1 MTQIPG
7 GWLADRYGGKQV
19 LGYALLSS
27 AILTVLLPVSARTS
41 VYLVCLVRGL
51 MGLMQV
57 YMLVVLSF
65 ILVIGKPFICW

>member
-7 GWLADRYGGKQV
+7 GWLADRYGGKNV
-19 LGYALLSS
+19 LGYALLTS
-27 AILTVLLPVSARTS
+27 AILTVLLPVCARSS

-57 YMLVVLSF
+57 HV
-65 ILVIGKPFICW
+65 LVIRLII